1 MIIMTEL
8 YLMLGILLMILILAF
23 IFIKK
28 KDRKEPDYNVY
39 IIIGIVFLVMSLGNS
54 SSNSLWFLGLLF
66 MIIGLIEKVKEKNK
80 KSKNK

>member
-1 MIIMTEL
+1 
-8 YLMLGILLMILILAF
+8 MILILAF

-66 MIIGLIEKVKEKNK
+66 LIIGLIEKVKEKDK
-80 KSKNK
+80 KSN

>member
-66 MIIGLIEKVKEKNK
+66 LIIGLIEKVKEKDK
-80 KSKNK
+80 KSN

>member
-1 MIIMTEL
+1 
-8 YLMLGILLMILILAF
+8 MLGILLMILILAF

-66 MIIGLIEKVKEKNK
+66 LIIGLIEKVKEKNK